1 MATFPTHTSRR
12 TKRRACGYTDSCRSA
27 LVCPVR
33 RYENTASL
41 KELVPELRK
50 SLYGLKQARRIWTQL
65 LHTKLSA
72 VGFRRFESDMCL

>member
-1 MATFPTHTSRR
+1 MLNAYEHIRQGGQRGARAT
-12 TKRRACGYTDSCRSA
+12 DRSA
-27 LVCPVR
+27 TAAVLCLVR